1 MLHPTEAESLI
12 LAATSRLDLALDSQ
26 PLALAAAI
34 DRILAQGV
42 TSPLDFPHWDNSA
55 MDGYAVRYAD
65 LMESQTLTVTMEIRA
80 GVGPSQGIG
89 TGEAARIFTGAMLP
103 LGADTIVMQ
112 EETTLEGNRVTM
124 GKPPELGQFVRSCGA
139 FCQAGDALIPAG
151 TKLGG
156 AELAVLAAAQVGT
169 VKVWRRL
176 RVGLFSTGDELVG
189 IESPLQ
195 PGQIVDSN
203 RMALAGILQQMGMV
217 VVDFGIVADDADR
230 LEATMQSALDQCDI
244 VISSGG
250 VSVGDYD
257 YVEGLLTQLGG
268 EILVQS
274 VAVKPGKPLTVAKF
288 WNAAQAKLYFG
299 LPGNPVSA
307 LVTFWRFVRP
317 ALLKQSGLNQP
328 WHLPRISG
336 TATAKLGGD
345 RRRETYVW
353 GKINWAESGPQ
364 FTPAGGSHSSGNL
377 INLAMNNGL
386 AIVPAGEVRD
396 QGDQVAIM
404 MLP

>member
-1 MLHPTEAESLI
+1 MLHPTQADSLI
-12 LAATSRLDLALDSQ
+12 LTATPLPNPALDAQ
-26 PLALAAAI
+26 DLALAAAI
-34 DRILAQGV
+34 DRILAQPV
-42 TSPLDFPHWDNSA
+42 TSSLDFPHWDNSA
-55 MDGYAVRYAD
+55 MDGYAVRHGD
-65 LMESQTLTVTMEIRA
+65 LAQDNTLTVVMEIPA
-80 GVGPSQGIG
+80 GVAPSQPIRV
-89 TGEAARIFTGAMLP
+89 GEAARIFTGAMLP
-103 LGADTIVMQ
+103 VGSDTIVMQ
-112 EETTLEGNRVTM
+112 EETSLEGNRVTM
-124 GKPPELGQFVRSCGA
+124 LKMPELGQFVRFRGA
-139 FCQAGDALIPAG
+139 FCRAGDALIPAG

-156 AELAVLAAAQVGT
+156 AEIAVLAAAQAGT
-169 VKVWRRL
+169 VSLWRPL
-176 RVGLFSTGDELVG
+176 QVGLFSTGDELVG
-189 IESPLQ
+189 IDAPLQ

-203 RMALAGILQQMGMV
+203 RMALTGILQQMGMV

-230 LEATMQSALDQCDI
+230 LEATMASALDQCDI

-257 YVEGLLTQLGG
+257 YVEGLLTKLGG

-288 WNAAQAKLYFG
+288 GQEANTKLYFG

-317 ALLKQSGLNQP
+317 ALLKRSGLTQP

-336 TATAKLGGD
+336 ITTTKLGGD

-353 GKINWAESGPQ
+353 GKIDWAESGPR

-386 AIVPAGEVRD
+386 AIVPVGEIKDPGAV
-396 QGDQVAIM
+396 VAIM
-404 MLP
+404 LLP